1 MIAAVGSV
9 FGVLNSALDFIN
21 KSEVDDIIK
30 KGKLGFETKGSITK
44 LISETILA
52 PRIIISE
59 SLKTNADID
68 KIVNLN
74 TDIIVGMISRAFL
87 LLTRLKGF
95 EPNAAFDVLKTDQ
108 KTLSGLES
116 YGVSTVENIARQMY
130 SSKGLTLGKHVTVRL
145 EDDDKRDYNS
155 TLGLYSKEIDL
166 KLDMKTE
173 SGIVKS
179 ITIPIVIKSHVT
191 YNSLVQIKN
200 SLIDKKFE
208 KGLTERMLEAKA
220 GLIPWMN
227 VLIPFDMWDAY
238 ANKKINDAE
247 ELLAYAEERGRTSIS
262 KIATSGMPGFGSYLG
277 ALIVS
282 FDDLEDIEN
291 NVLRG
296 NITNENK
303 LDLLFNNSHTS
314 LLNIVDTD
322 YNKMSIYTKDIKG
335 QSTFDLKSLK
345 KNSNGNDI
353 SDLFKDILMNK
364 RF

>member
-1 MIAAVGSV
+1 MIAAIGTVFSV
-9 FGVLNSALDFIN
+9 LDSALDFIN
-21 KSEVDDIIK
+21 KNEVDDLIK
-30 KGKLGFETKGSITK
+30 KGKLGFETRGSITK
-44 LISETILA
+44 LIAETIIA

-59 SLKTNADID
+59 SLKTNSDID

-95 EPNAAFDVLKTDQ
+95 EPNTAFDVLKTDK

-116 YGVSTVENIARQMY
+116 YGVSNVENIARQMY

-145 EDDDKRDYNS
+145 EDDDKRDYNP
-155 TLGLYSKEIDL
+155 TMGLYSKEIDL
-166 KLDMKTE
+166 KLDVKNDKGE
-173 SGIVKS
+173 VKS
-179 ITIPIVIKSHVT
+179 LEIPIVIKSHVS
-191 YNSLVQIKN
+191 YNSLLQIKN

-208 KGLTERMLEAKA
+208 KGLSERMLEAKA
-220 GLIPWMN
+220 GIIPWLN
-227 VLIPFDMWDAY
+227 VLIPFDMWKEY
-238 ANKKINDAE
+238 EKKKINDAE

-277 ALIVS
+277 ALVVS
-282 FDDLEDIEN
+282 FDDIEDIEN

-296 NITNENK
+296 KITNSNK
-303 LDLLFNNSHTS
+303 LDLLFENSHTS
-314 LLNIVDTD
+314 LLNVVDTD
-322 YNKMSIYTKDIKG
+322 YSKMTVYTKDVDG
-335 QSTFDLKSLK
+335 QSIFDLKSLK

-364 RF
+364 RV